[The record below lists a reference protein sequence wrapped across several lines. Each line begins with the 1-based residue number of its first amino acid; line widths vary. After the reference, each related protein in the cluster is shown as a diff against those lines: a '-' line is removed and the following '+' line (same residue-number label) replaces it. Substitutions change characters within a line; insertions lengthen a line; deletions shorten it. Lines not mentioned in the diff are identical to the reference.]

1 MGQTLRITVQTI
13 PSSGYST
20 GCAGGTL
27 TSLARGR
34 DGRFVPADICCAKH
48 PSRARSPKVPRALEY
63 DRTERN
69 VPGA

>member
-27 TSLARGR
+27 TSLARGPR
-34 DGRFVPADICCAKH
+34 RTVRSSRHLLGGTPLACALAQG
-48 PSRARSPKVPRALEY
+48 STGVG
-63 DRTERN
+63 
-69 VPGA
+69 V